1 MATIKKGLKKA
12 QNGDNRVKLN
22 RSIGPTYEATK
33 NPNSN
38 FKIKTIDKGVNE
50 VRNFDTDTTG
60 YSAGKKEF
68 MGKLTRNPLKGSG
81 KTKTQY
87 FTADRSTIKDAIDKG
102 YNKKTNI
109 AMKTGG
115 PVKKKMKNGGSLTG
129 LKASNKRVGPI
140 DPKGAFTKVQKKTLA
155 GARGKAPLTENKKLG
170 ATKMAKSGVK
180 MTKGKKC

>member
-12 QNGDNRVKLN
+12 QNGDKKVKFN
-22 RSIGPTYEATK
+22 RSIGSTYEATK

-68 MGKLTRNPLKGSG
+68 MGKLTRSPLKGSG

-87 FTADRSTIKDAIDKG
+87 FTADRATIKDAIDKG

-115 PVKKKMKNGGSLTG
+115 STKKKMKNGGSLSA
-129 LKASNKRVGPI
+129 LSASTKRDKGTDVG
-140 DPKGAFTKVQKKTLA
+140 GAWTKVQNRTLA
-155 GARGKAPLTENKKLG
+155 GARGKATLTKDKQLG
-170 ATKMAKSGVK
+170 ATKMAKRGMKIS
-180 MTKGKKC
+180 KKK